1 MNTFCAVDERV
12 SDTDQCAQRRARKQR
27 RSAEVAA
34 LQTPA
39 AADPD
44 ALLSRH
50 TVSALTGLG
59 ATAIYVRVRAKTF
72 PAPRRLSRRCSRWIS
87 SEVRAWLIEQ
97 AAAA

>member
-1 MNTFCAVDERV
+1 MRTFCTVDEHV
-12 SDTDQCAQRRARKQR
+12 PDTDQCAQQRARKQR
-27 RSAEVAA
+27 RSAEVVA
-34 LQTPA
+34 LQAPA

-72 PAPRRLSRRCSRWIS
+72 PAPRKISRRCSRWKS
-87 SEVRAWLIEQ
+87 SEVRAWLREQ
-97 AAAA
+97 GAAA